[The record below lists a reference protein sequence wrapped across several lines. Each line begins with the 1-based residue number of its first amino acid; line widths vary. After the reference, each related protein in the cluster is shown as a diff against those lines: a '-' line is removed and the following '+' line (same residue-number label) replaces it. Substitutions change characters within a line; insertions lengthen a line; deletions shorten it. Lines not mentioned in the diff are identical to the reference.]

1 MERRHA
7 PLVLVELSIRHRP
20 HIQIGASNIVLG
32 VLADSWV
39 VVNLAIVAAA
49 LFIRRW
55 GRNRE
60 RKAGLPTGE
69 IGTPRTVA

>member
-1 MERRHA
+1 MLA
-7 PLVLVELSIRHRP
+7 LVLVELSIRHRP
-20 HIQIGASNIVLG
+20 HVQIGASNIVLG

-49 LFIRRW
+49 LLIRRW

-60 RKAGLPTGE
+60 SEAGLRTGE
-69 IGTPRTVA
+69 IGTPSTVA